1 MGCSL
6 QAPLSPGPSRPLR
19 LCLEGQRCRVH
30 RQTGFPISCTSSIW
44 GKYCEEGPRRPWG
57 GEGKEGEI
65 GRVWPIVDYPQ
76 SPLFMPPPPNE
87 RNKGFGFPGPKALLK
102 RTYQLLLSLQPEM
115 LQLQEGTKGAEG
127 QTTGSSCTAVPCFL
141 ETRALVREKT
151 PGPEEW
157 VMWLVI

>member
-87 RNKGFGFPGPKALLK
+87 RNKGFGFPGPKALLE

-115 LQLQEGTKGAEG
+115 LQLQEGTRG
-127 QTTGSSCTAVPCFL
+127 QKDRLQVLP
-141 ETRALVREKT
+141 ALPFPASWKL
-151 PGPEEW
+151 GPW
-157 VMWLVI
+157 SGRKPQGQRNG